1 MEWRL
6 VTELS
11 ALVSNQENKV
21 WLYMD
26 GKKVYKSN
34 VRKQVNSDYRASNLV
49 LDEVPLDNNEFQ
61 VKLDR
66 DFKVF
71 VKSKELPKKDEW
83 YELCNFAKDKRY
95 LGNILEGCS
104 IDKGIVNDGSVFEA
118 AFSEDYPGEVVLAC
132 RTMKEYDEY
141 FDEMTRVINCSI
153 FKKTGCAKWKPGYRY
168 DTETQTYYYLG
179 EVLVRRR
186 DNLDSE
192 LLVDPQDYVKGYLV
206 VGKINKNTEKSVE
219 DVLKNHVLGQG
230 TDGDNN
236 KLQVLFSPKPM
247 VESGKALE
255 PIEDFDITNYW
266 GLIIDNAV
274 SKCTVPYGGD
284 RWKDYTDLFSIFEPL
299 SLMSDKVKD
308 YSNLDAPVKEQLEVV
323 LSTTILNTII
333 TTNSIQKG
341 VTMFSI
347 TKNSTSQDTRLI
359 NDVVESYFINT
370 MNDSNISRVSYYK
383 NLFKDLGISVND
395 IAAGIVDSYSDE
407 GTIFK
412 DLNSMYSF
420 IELYRKNHWAYES
433 EVFDQLDKS
442 IKFGTP
448 SPTPLTSKLSG
459 VVADVIVELVDKAR
473 ESYGTCICEYKVENN
488 GTTRTPLEYEYFK
501 ITLTDI
507 VNYYNGVL
515 NVPQSLSNELV
526 ACRFREVILRTDR
539 NSKVII

>member
-1 MEWRL
+1 MKWRL

-11 ALVSNQENKV
+11 AFVSNQENKV

-34 VRKQVNSDYRASNLV
+34 VMKQINGDYRTKDLI
-49 LDEVPLDNNEFQ
+49 LDSILLDNNEFQ
-61 VKLDR
+61 LKLDKN
-66 DFKVF
+66 FSVF

-83 YELCNFAKDKRY
+83 YELCNFASDPKY
-95 LGNILEGCS
+95 VGAFLEDCS
-104 IDKGIVNDGSVFEA
+104 IDKGIVNSGSVFEA

-132 RTMKEYDEY
+132 DGMKDYEDY
-141 FDEMTRVINCSI
+141 FNEMTRVVNCSI
-153 FKKTGCAKWKPGYRY
+153 FKKTGGTKWKPGYRY

-192 LLVDPQDYVKGYLV
+192 LLDQADYVKGYLV
-206 VGKINKNTEKSVE
+206 ASKIDRKTEKTVE

-230 TDGDNN
+230 ADEN

-247 VESGKALE
+247 VEGSKVLE
-255 PIEDFDITNYW
+255 VPEDFDITNYR
-266 GLIIDNAV
+266 DMMVDVAV
-274 SKCTVPYGGD
+274 NKCTVPYGNSW
-284 RWKDYTDLFSIFEPL
+284 RDYTDLFSIFEPL
-299 SLMSDKVKD
+299 SLMSEKVKD
-308 YSNLDAPVKEQLEVV
+308 YSNLRDDTKEQLEVV

-333 TTNSIQKG
+333 TTNSIQTG

-347 TKNSTSQDTRLI
+347 TKDSTRNNKDLI

-370 MNDSNISRVSYYK
+370 MNDSNVSRVSYYTE
-383 NLFKDLGISVND
+383 LFKDLGISVSD
-395 IAAGIVDSYSDE
+395 IAADIVDSYSDE

-412 DLNSMYSF
+412 DLDSMYNF
-420 IELYRKNHWAYES
+420 IELYRKNHWSYDAEI
-433 EVFDQLDKS
+433 FDQLKDS
-442 IKFGTP
+442 AKFSTSGQK
-448 SPTPLTSKLSG
+448 PLTSVLSNK
-459 VVADVIVELVDKAR
+459 VADVIVELVEKAR
-473 ESYGTCICEYKVENN
+473 ESYGTCICEYRVENN
-488 GTTRTPLEYEYFK
+488 GTTRSPLEYEYFK

-507 VNYYNGVL
+507 VNYYNGVS

-526 ACRFREVILRTDR
+526 AGRFREVTIRTDR

>member
-1 MEWRL
+1 MKWRL

-11 ALVSNQENKV
+11 AFVSNQENKV

-34 VRKQVNSDYRASNLV
+34 VMKQINGDYRTKDLI
-49 LDEVPLDNNEFQ
+49 LDSILLDNNEFQ
-61 VKLDR
+61 LKLDKN
-66 DFKVF
+66 FSVF

-83 YELCNFAKDKRY
+83 YELCNFASDPKY
-95 LGNILEGCS
+95 VGAFLEDCS
-104 IDKGIVNDGSVFEA
+104 IDKGIVNSGSVFEA

-132 RTMKEYDEY
+132 DGMKDYEDY
-141 FDEMTRVINCSI
+141 FNEMTRVVNCSI
-153 FKKTGCAKWKPGYRY
+153 FKKTGGTKWKPGYRY

-192 LLVDPQDYVKGYLV
+192 LLDQADYVKGYLV
-206 VGKINKNTEKSVE
+206 ASKIDRKTEKTVE

-230 TDGDNN
+230 ADEN

-247 VESGKALE
+247 VEGSKVLE
-255 PIEDFDITNYW
+255 VPEDFDITNYR
-266 GLIIDNAV
+266 DMMVDVAV
-274 SKCTVPYGGD
+274 NKCTVPYGNSW
-284 RWKDYTDLFSIFEPL
+284 RDYTDLFSIFEPL
-299 SLMSDKVKD
+299 SLMSEKVKD
-308 YSNLDAPVKEQLEVV
+308 YSNLRDDTKEQLEVV

-333 TTNSIQKG
+333 TTNSIQTG

-347 TKNSTSQDTRLI
+347 TKDSTRNNKDLI

-370 MNDSNISRVSYYK
+370 MNDSNVSRVSYYTE
-383 NLFKDLGISVND
+383 LFKDLGISVSD
-395 IAAGIVDSYSDE
+395 IAADIVDSYSDE

-412 DLNSMYSF
+412 DLDSMYNF
-420 IELYRKNHWAYES
+420 IELYRKNHWSYDAEI
-433 EVFDQLDKS
+433 FDQLKDS
-442 IKFGTP
+442 AKFSTSGQK
-448 SPTPLTSKLSG
+448 PLTSVLSNK
-459 VVADVIVELVDKAR
+459 VADVIVESVKLLHV
-473 ESYGTCICEYKVENN
+473 SYGTCICEYRVENN
-488 GTTRTPLEYEYFK
+488 GTTRSPLEYEYFK

-507 VNYYNGVL
+507 VNYYNGVS

-526 ACRFREVILRTDR
+526 AGRFREVTIRTDR